1 MSRSQNLYFR
11 ICRKAW
17 IKVNLN
23 QFWFSIVEDDMKIND
38 MVIEN
43 NVSTIKSETK
53 MDQEFYQ
60 KVKVK
65 VTKSISSK
73 MKKNSDFSLF
83 ESIFV
88 RIAEATLN
96 PTEFLYDC
104 NI

>member
-1 MSRSQNLYFR
+1 
-11 ICRKAW
+11 
-17 IKVNLN
+17 
-23 QFWFSIVEDDMKIND
+23 MKIND